1 MSTLTVSEFLS
12 VPTGPTIVGLTGETV
27 RVASN
32 LTDATTNDALSE
44 AFALVDAPT
53 SCGSTTTV
61 VHNGAVVIGVGL
73 GENPDHEDLRQA
85 TGSGV
90 RAAAGL
96 SEVHIAIAHD
106 SAAELEAMIE
116 GALFAAYDFTKY
128 TAPKKPA
135 VTTMTVHSSHSQDAD
150 VMIEHA
156 TILRDSIARVR
167 DLVNTAPN
175 DLNPENYSR
184 IARDEAEKVGLSV
197 KIYEGQELI
206 DERLNGLIAVGKG
219 AEHGPRLV
227 RIEWNPEGATGF
239 TALVGKGIT
248 YDSGGY
254 SLKPSTSMVT
264 MKTDMTGSATILQT
278 IIAAARLGIQR
289 RIVAW
294 MCLAENMVSAMSTRP
309 DDVITY
315 RNGTTVEINNTDAEG
330 RVVMADGLIMATEE
344 KPDEVIDIATLT
356 GAQIIALGK
365 RYSGVMGTDSVRD
378 DVVAAADLVGELTW
392 PMPLPKELRKS
403 LDSPIADM
411 RNSGSRE
418 GGMLVAGLY
427 LKEFTGET
435 PWAHID
441 IAGPSFNQDAAW
453 GYTPKNATGVMVRTL
468 VAFLEEKVAQ

>member
-1 MSTLTVSEFLS
+1 MTTLTVSNILS
-12 VPTGPTIVGLTGETV
+12 APTAPTIVGLVGDPLT
-27 RVASN
+27 VASN
-32 LTDATTNDALSE
+32 LSDATTIEALAA
-44 AFALVDAPT
+44 AFTLVGAST
-53 SCGSTTTV
+53 SLGSTTTL

-73 GENPDHEDLRQA
+73 GDDAGHEELRQA
-85 TGSGV
+85 AGAGV

-96 SEVHIAIAHD
+96 GEAHVALAHEAAID
-106 SAAELEAMIE
+106 LEAIVE
-116 GALFAAYDFTKY
+116 GSLFAAYDFTTY
-128 TAPKKPA
+128 HTPKKPA
-135 VTTMTVHSSHSQDAD
+135 VETITVHSPITED
-150 VMIEHA
+150 VDVIVEHA
-156 TILRDSIARVR
+156 TVLRDSIARVR

-175 DLNPENYSR
+175 HLNPENFSLL
-184 IARDEAEKVGLSV
+184 AKDEAEKVGLSV
-197 KIYEGQELI
+197 KIYEGQELV
-206 DERLNGLIAVGKG
+206 DEKLNGLIAVGKG

-227 RIEWNPEGATGF
+227 RVEWNPEGAKGY

-278 IIAAARLGIQR
+278 VIAAARLGIQR
-289 RIVAW
+289 RVVAW
-294 MCLAENMVSAMSTRP
+294 MCLAENMVSATSSRP

-356 GAQIIALGK
+356 GAQIIALGN
-365 RYSGVMGTDSVRD
+365 RYCGVMGTESIRD
-378 DVVAAADLVGELTW
+378 DVVAAADMVGELAW

-403 LDSPIADM
+403 LDSPVADM
-411 RNSGSRE
+411 RNSGSRP

-427 LKEFTGET
+427 LKEFVGDT

-441 IAGPSFNQDAAW
+441 IAGPSFNQDSAW

-468 VAFLEEKVAQ
+468 VGFLEEKASE